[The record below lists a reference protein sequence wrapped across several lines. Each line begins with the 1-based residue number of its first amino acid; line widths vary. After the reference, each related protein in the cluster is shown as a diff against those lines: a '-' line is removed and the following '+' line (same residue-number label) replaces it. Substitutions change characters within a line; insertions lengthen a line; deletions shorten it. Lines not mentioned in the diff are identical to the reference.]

1 MKKKEKQTMAGMKIE
16 ELKKVLADATRALDI
31 YMIGRYSKPSK
42 NVREGTAL
50 KRKIAIVETLIRQ
63 KELAHE

>member
-1 MKKKEKQTMAGMKIE
+1 MKKKEKQTLTTMGVE
-16 ELKKVLADATRALDI
+16 ELRKVLADAARALAI
-31 YMIGRYSKPSK
+31 YSVGRYSKPSK

-63 KELAHE
+63 KELKHE